1 MKIEIVKVGELETNC
16 YLLDIDGEVVI
27 IDPGDEFYKIK
38 KAINNRK
45 VVGLLITHFHFD
57 HIGALE
63 EILGYYNLEIN
74 KVNNPKF
81 VYKTI
86 DTPGHTM
93 DSITFYF
100 EKERIMFDGDFIF
113 NRSIGR
119 TDLGGSD
126 KLMQESLE
134 KISKYPDDI
143 ILYPGHG
150 PKTILGEEKKYFK
163 YYYWK
168 VEKNDKN
175 N

>member
-1 MKIEIVKVGELETNC
+1 
-16 YLLDIDGEVVI
+16 
-27 IDPGDEFYKIK
+27 
-38 KAINNRK
+38 
-45 VVGLLITHFHFD
+45 
-57 HIGALE
+57 
-63 EILGYYNLEIN
+63 
-74 KVNNPKF
+74 
-81 VYKTI
+81 
-86 DTPGHTM
+86 M